1 MLNNLAILMQRF
13 NHIIHEDGTF
23 VTRLDFKVPAGF
35 PSPAMDYMEDRI
47 DLVKELVPNPLSTF
61 YASCEGDSMLDA
73 HIPPNAIL
81 VIDKSLTARNGDI
94 VVAYL
99 NGGYTVKY
107 LKLQAGKCY
116 LVPANASKN
125 YPETEIT
132 QEMEMIVWG
141 VVTNVIINT
150 KHLRLC
156 TL

>member
-1 MLNNLAILMQRF
+1 MQFYTHMIPEEGRQ
-13 NHIIHEDGTF
+13 

-35 PSPAMDYMEDRI
+35 PSPAMDYMEEPI
-47 DLVKELVPNPLSTF
+47 DLVKELAPHPLSTF

-73 HIPPNAIL
+73 HIPPNSIL
-81 VIDKSLTARNGDI
+81 VIDKSLMARSGDI

-107 LKLQAGKCY
+107 LKLKAGKCY
-116 LVPANASKN
+116 LVPANAAKN
-125 YPETEIT
+125 YAVTEVT
-132 QEMEMIVWG
+132 QDMEMIIWG